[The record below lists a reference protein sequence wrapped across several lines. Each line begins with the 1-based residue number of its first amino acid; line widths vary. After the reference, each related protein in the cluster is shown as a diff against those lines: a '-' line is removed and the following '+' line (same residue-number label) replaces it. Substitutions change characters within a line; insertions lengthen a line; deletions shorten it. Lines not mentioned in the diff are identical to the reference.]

1 MKANHDKC
9 DLLLSFQESLNIQ
22 IANFTIKSS
31 KAKRL
36 LEINLDKNVKVDIHV
51 ESNCQKVN
59 RKLNALA

>member
-9 DLLLSFQESLNIQ
+9 DLLLSFQESFNIQ
-22 IANFTIKSS
+22 IANFTIKYS